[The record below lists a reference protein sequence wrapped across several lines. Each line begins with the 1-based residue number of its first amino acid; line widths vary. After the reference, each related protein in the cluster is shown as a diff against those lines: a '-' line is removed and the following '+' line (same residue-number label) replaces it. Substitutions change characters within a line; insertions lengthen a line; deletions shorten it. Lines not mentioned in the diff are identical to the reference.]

1 MEQRRKWKEYPA
13 DETFYF
19 ISVICK
25 TDGGE
30 LAGEAV
36 GKARTAQDK
45 HRGDSI
51 PIIQVADCP
60 SGT

>member
-1 MEQRRKWKEYPA
+1 MEGAIQQMRYC
-13 DETFYF
+13 

-30 LAGEAV
+30 LAGEV
-36 GKARTAQDK
+36 VVEGGTAQDK

-51 PIIQVADCP
+51 PVIQ
-60 SGT
+60 GGG